1 MAHFAKISEQNKV
14 LFVTPLEDKYCLDE
28 NENFSEAVGQTY
40 LQKHN
45 NWPSHLWIQTS
56 YNTDEN
62 KHSSGDNSKS
72 FRGNFAGI
80 GLDWDPV
87 NQIFW
92 KPQPFPSWTKDIATA
107 SWLCPAGPKPE
118 ITEEMSNNIQNWKW
132 DEATTSWVVVTN
144 EPA

>member
-28 NENFSEAVGQTY
+28 NGNFSEAVGQAY

-45 NWPSHLWIQTS
+45 NWPSHLWIKTS
-56 YNTDEN
+56 YNTEAN
-62 KHSSGDNSKS
+62 VHKLGGTP
-72 FRGNFAGI
+72 FRGNYAGI
-80 GLDWDPV
+80 GYTWDSV

-107 SWLCPAGPKPE
+107 SWVSPAGNAPE
-118 ITEEMSNNIQNWKW
+118 VTDEMATNLQHYEW